1 MITGTHAILY
11 ADDADAARAFFRDVL
26 GLPYVDDGGGGWLIF
41 RLPPAEAGIHP
52 SDAEGATHGTHQLFL
67 MCDDVTATVADLKAK
82 GAEFEGDVADHG
94 WGLLISLKVPG
105 AGTIGLYQPR
115 HALAPQD

>member
-1 MITGTHAILY
+1 MITGTHAVLY

-26 GLPYVDDGGGGWLIF
+26 ELPYVGDDGGWLIF

-52 SDAEGATHGTHQLFL
+52 SDNAGATHGTHQLFL
-67 MCDDVTATVADLKAK
+67 LCDDVTATVADLRAK
-82 GAEFEGDVADHG
+82 GVEFEGDVADHG
-94 WGLLISLKVPG
+94 WGLLITMKVPG

-115 HALAPQD
+115 HPLAPQA